1 MDLESFIQRL
11 LYMRNECTDMLL
23 DQNFIQNDIDNYN
36 RIFERR
42 KTIIEIL
49 EELKKFQSESEET
62 AALKVKFTGTTI
74 L

>member
-1 MDLESFIQRL
+1 MDLESFRQRL
-11 LYMRNECTDMLL
+11 LYMRTECTDMLL
-23 DQNFIQNDIDNYN
+23 DQNIIQNDINNYN

-49 EELKKFQSESEET
+49 EELKKSQSELEET